1 MTKQPTGSDVAQ
13 RGLPALLDE
22 SAEELYEDAPV
33 GYLSTAPDG
42 TILRCNRTF
51 LALSGYDAAALVDH
65 RRFHDLLP
73 PGAKIYYETHYAP
86 LLEMQQ
92 EVREI
97 ALELIRADG
106 QRLPVLVNARQKRD
120 TNGNPALIRITVLDA
135 TDRRRYE
142 HELLRARADAESRAA
157 AASALEHINEGVVL
171 VDDDGKIVVLNR
183 AASRLFD
190 LSTEDV
196 VGTQLS
202 TVVRGWAAI
211 APRIPLRSGGE
222 SLNSVVVPLAVE
234 GDTRWVAASGEIA
247 PDGIVYT
254 LRDVT
259 AERRLEDFRDD
270 IVAIVSHELR
280 TPLAGVFGA
289 AQTLA
294 ARGADLSVAARD
306 GLVDMIVEQ
315 SGRLARILD
324 EILLTQR
331 LDGGDLRVESAS
343 FGVLSTVLRVIE
355 QSNRW
360 RSARPVRVLESEDV
374 MAVGDSVLFE
384 QALVNLLDNAMKY
397 SPAEGEIRVCV
408 ERHRSNARVTIA
420 DDGPGVTEED
430 QERIF
435 EKFFRVDPTQ
445 ITGVAGTGLG
455 LYITREV
462 VRRMQGRVG
471 LLPTDRGATFFV
483 DLPVAQ

>member
-1 MTKQPTGSDVAQ
+1 VTTKRTASDVSAT
-13 RGLPALLDE
+13 GLPALLAG

-51 LALSGYDAAALVDH
+51 LALSGYDAAELTD
-65 RRFHDLLP
+65 RRFYDLLP

-86 LLEMQQ
+86 LLELQQ

-97 ALELIRADG
+97 AFEIIRADG
-106 QRLPVLVNARQKRD
+106 HRLPVLVNAQLKRD
-120 TNGNPALIRITVLDA
+120 ADGNPALIRITVLDA
-135 TDRRRYE
+135 TDRRQYE
-142 HELLRARADAESRAA
+142 RELLRARADAESRAA
-157 AASALEHINEGVVL
+157 AASALQHVNEGVVL

-190 LSTEDV
+190 LLAEKDV
-196 VGTQLS
+196 VGTSLS
-202 TVVRGWAAI
+202 TIVKGWASVV
-211 APRIPLRSGGE
+211 PRIPVGSSGE
-222 SLNSVVVPLAVE
+222 SVNSVVVPLAVE

-259 AERRLEDFRDD
+259 AERRLEDLRDD

-280 TPLAGVFGA
+280 TPLAGVYGA

-294 ARGADLSVAARD
+294 SRGPELSAGARQ

-315 SGRLARILD
+315 SGRLSRILD

-331 LDGGDLRVESAS
+331 LDSGDLLVERTT
-343 FGVLSTVLRVIE
+343 FGVLSAVLHVIE
-355 QSNRW
+355 LSHDW
-360 RSARPVRVLESEDV
+360 RNARPVTVLQSEDV
-374 MAVGDSVLFE
+374 VAVGDPLLFD
-384 QALVNLLDNAMKY
+384 QVLVNLLDNAMKY
-397 SPAEGEIRVCV
+397 SPTDGEVRVQV
-408 ERHRSNARVTIA
+408 GRHRSSVRVTIA
-420 DDGPGVTEED
+420 DDGPGVAAED

-435 EKFFRVDPTQ
+435 EKFFRVDPAQ
-445 ITGVAGTGLG
+445 ITGIAGTGLG

-471 LLPTDRGATFFV
+471 LLPSGTGATFFV
-483 DLPVAQ
+483 DLPVPQ

>member
-1 MTKQPTGSDVAQ
+1 MTTKRTGNDASQ
-13 RGLPALLDE
+13 RERPVPLDE

-51 LALSGYDAAALVDH
+51 LALSGYDAVELVGV
-65 RRFHDLLP
+65 RRFYDLLP

-97 ALELIRADG
+97 ALEIIRADG
-106 QRLPVLVNARQKRD
+106 QRVPVLVNAQLKRGAD
-120 TNGNPALIRITVLDA
+120 GSPALIRITVLDA

-142 HELLRARADAESRAA
+142 RELLRARADAESRAA
-157 AASALEHINEGVVL
+157 AASALQHINEGVVL

-183 AASRLFD
+183 AAVRLFD
-190 LSTEDV
+190 LSNEDV
-196 VGTQLS
+196 AGAQLA
-202 TVVRGWAAI
+202 TIVRGWAAI
-211 APRIPLRSGGE
+211 APRIPVVSAGE
-222 SLNSVVVPLAVE
+222 TVNSVVVPLAVE
-234 GDTRWVAASGEIA
+234 GDTRWVAASGELA

-280 TPLAGVFGA
+280 TPLAGVYGA

-294 ARGADLSVAARD
+294 TRGVDLSDDARH

-315 SGRLARILD
+315 SGRLSRILD
-324 EILLTQR
+324 EILMTQR
-331 LDGGDLRVESAS
+331 LDGGELQLESQS
-343 FGVLSTVLRVIE
+343 FGVLSSVLRVIE
-355 QSNRW
+355 GSHDW
-360 RSARPVRVLESEDV
+360 RNARPVRVLESEDV
-374 MAVGDSVLFE
+374 VAVGDPVLFE

-397 SPAEGEIRVCV
+397 SPAEGEIRVRV
-408 ERHRSNARVTIA
+408 GRHRSSARVTIA
-420 DDGPGVTEED
+420 DDGPGVAAEN

-435 EKFFRVDPTQ
+435 EKFFRVDPAQ
-445 ITGVAGTGLG
+445 ITGVSGTGLG

-462 VRRMQGRVG
+462 ARRMQGRVG
-471 LLPTDRGATFFV
+471 LLAADKGATFFV
-483 DLPVAQ
+483 DLPAAR